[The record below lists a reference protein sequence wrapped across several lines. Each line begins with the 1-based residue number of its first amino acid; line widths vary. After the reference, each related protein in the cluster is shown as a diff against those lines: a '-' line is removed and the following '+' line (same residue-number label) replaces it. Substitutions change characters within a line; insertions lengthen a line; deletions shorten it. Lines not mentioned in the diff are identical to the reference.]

1 MKTGL
6 DESTWAKEMKKKV
19 EEEMTKKEIEA
30 SSYWKGEIERI
41 LAKRPESLATFQI
54 EIQNLLQRMNNRIR
68 VLKGSLQ
75 K

>member
-6 DESTWAKEMKKKV
+6 DELTWAKEMKKKV

>member
-1 MKTGL
+1 MKTGQ
-6 DESTWAKEMKKKV
+6 DESTWAREMKKKV

>member
-1 MKTGL
+1 MKTGR
-6 DESTWAKEMKKKV
+6 DELTWAKEMKKKV

-30 SSYWKGEIERI
+30 ASYWKGEIERI
-41 LAKRPESLATFQI
+41 VAKRHESLATFQI